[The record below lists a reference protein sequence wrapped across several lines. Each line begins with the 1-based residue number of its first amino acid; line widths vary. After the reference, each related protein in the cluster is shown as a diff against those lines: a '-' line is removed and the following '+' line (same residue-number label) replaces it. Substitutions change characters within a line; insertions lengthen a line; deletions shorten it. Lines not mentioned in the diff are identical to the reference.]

1 MKKKILLLS
10 FLLLKSQFVTAQA
23 FFKTEL
29 KKDNPV
35 ADTVPL
41 PIREKIKIHKAYL
54 QKALAKKDDKKILFG
69 YLYLFHDYKK
79 SADYVNMNDILM
91 RAENLSKKSKNPTW
105 IGEVAMYRGAVYDLD
120 QKTEKALKQYQLAL
134 QYCTASKDSIC
145 MAENMEQ
152 LSATYGQL
160 HDFEKAHHY
169 FKLALPLFKKY
180 NTTFSVSATYNN
192 YSNTLKY
199 EKKYALALKYID
211 SAYAISVRSKDVY
224 SQMSRKNNKGL
235 LLIEM
240 GEYDKA
246 LAIFL
251 ESDSIIKK
259 NNWKD
264 RERDNEYGLY
274 LAYKKK
280 GDYQKAIEHFYE
292 YNFYNDS
299 LNGSEV
305 KTRIADLETKYK
317 YQGKE
322 LQYKQNSLQLAIA
335 HQKMERYLWLI
346 FIGITFVLIGIWLWR
361 RQTIRTQKELAQ
373 RQQDLYELTTLL
385 IEKNALLQAQ
395 EENLNRFNTT
405 PKLSGDIETE
415 LYNHRILTDTDWTTF
430 KSYFEKAYPNYMFRL
445 RQKHPTITDAEE
457 RLFLCLKLNLKSKEI
472 ALMLGISNDSVK
484 KNRNRLRKRLE
495 LAQEDEL
502 AEYVRT
508 F

>member
-1 MKKKILLLS
+1 M
-10 FLLLKSQFVTAQA
+10 
-23 FFKTEL
+23 
-29 KKDNPV
+29 
-35 ADTVPL
+35 
-41 PIREKIKIHKAYL
+41 
-54 QKALAKKDDKKILFG
+54 
-69 YLYLFHDYKK
+69 
-79 SADYVNMNDILM
+79 
-91 RAENLSKKSKNPTW
+91 
-105 IGEVAMYRGAVYDLD
+105 
-120 QKTEKALKQYQLAL
+120 
-134 QYCTASKDSIC
+134 
-145 MAENMEQ
+145 
-152 LSATYGQL
+152 
-160 HDFEKAHHY
+160 
-169 FKLALPLFKKY
+169 
-180 NTTFSVSATYNN
+180 
-192 YSNTLKY
+192 
-199 EKKYALALKYID
+199 ALKYID